1 LALADVLLIS
11 SDQQLADRVAT
22 VVGSVSG
29 CVFSHRTV
37 AGLEGGSEPIDRPFS
52 LAIVHHTAS
61 VTKACVNRMLEIAA
75 RPQNAKMSVVIIS
88 DSESASDIETWLDA
102 GAADILWRPLDL
114 GRLSFLVD
122 SLTLRAREGR
132 SCPPDDSW
140 LTVDGQP
147 SFCCQSE
154 GMRGLLDQ
162 VKRLA
167 DRDCNILIG
176 GETGTGKTHLAGL
189 IHGLSKRASDP
200 FLAVN
205 CAAIP
210 AELVESELFGHRKGA
225 FTSAHQDQQGKLQIV
240 GSGSLLLDEIDTLPW
255 GTQAKLL
262 HVVEGRSYVPVG
274 GSQSL
279 TFQGRLLAASNQSLE
294 QLVVQHRFRADLFF
308 RLNVLEL
315 VIPPLRDRPSDIRL
329 LADRYLVE
337 SARRFGRSVQYL
349 TCEAVEKLEQYSWPG
364 NVRELYN
371 VLERVMAYF
380 DQPEIGLTELS
391 SAWRGRPGTVQSVG
405 AVSEVHVDT
414 ARVTVTAYPALP
426 REAPPSIGTR
436 EAMERARLVDLL
448 RQYGQNRTCVARAL
462 GISRTALYKKL
473 EKHGLVRRVFPESS

>member
-11 SDQQLADRVAT
+11 SDQQLADLVAT
-22 VVGSVSG
+22 AVGSVSE
-29 CVFSHRTV
+29 CVLSHGT
-37 AGLEGGSEPIDRPFS
+37 ATGLAGGSEPIDRHFS
-52 LAIVHHTAS
+52 LVIVHHTAC
-61 VTKACVNRMLEIAA
+61 VTKACVNRILEIAS
-75 RPQNAKMSVVIIS
+75 RPQNSRMSVVIIS
-88 DSESASDIETWLDA
+88 DSESAADVEMWIDA

-122 SLTLRAREGR
+122 SLTLRVREGWP
-132 SCPPDDSW
+132 CAADDSW
-140 LTVDGQP
+140 LTVEGQP
-147 SFCCQSE
+147 PFCCESE

-167 DRDCNILIG
+167 NRDCNILIG
-176 GETGTGKTHLAGL
+176 GETGTGKTHLAGV
-189 IHGLSKRASDP
+189 IHGLSSRASDP

-210 AELVESELFGHRKGA
+210 ADLVESELFGHRRGA
-225 FTSAHQDQQGKLQIV
+225 FTSANQDQQGKLQVV

-279 TFQGRLLAASNQSLE
+279 TFQGRFLAASNQSLE
-294 QLVVQHRFRADLFF
+294 QLVSQNRFRADLFF

-315 VIPPLRDRPSDIRL
+315 EIPPLRERRSDVRL
-329 LADRYLVE
+329 LAERYLTE

-349 TCEAVEKLEQYSWPG
+349 TNAAIEKLEQHSWPG

-371 VLERVMAYF
+371 VLERLMAYF
-380 DQPEIGLTELS
+380 DQPEIGLTELCRVWGGRLR
-391 SAWRGRPGTVQSVG
+391 SAHWGG
-405 AVSEVHVDT
+405 AADEVHVD
-414 ARVTVTAYPALP
+414 AACVTVTASPALP
-426 REAPPSIGTR
+426 REATLSNVSR
-436 EAMERARLVDLL
+436 DAAERARLVDLL
-448 RQYGQNRTCVARAL
+448 RQYGQNRTSVARAL

-473 EKHGLVRRVFPESS
+473 EKHGLVRRVLPESS